1 MKSRSRLFLMASLLC
16 ASLAAPAAG
25 AYAQDTAAP
34 ANADAAKTADAA
46 NTANPQAPADLAA
59 QPNDNVTGNLTY
71 KDLNPPQLGVYDTSL
86 LDPEVKE
93 KTASKT
99 EAARSTLEQTH
110 GSEAI
115 PGRVPDPE
123 KMQRLPGEEALQQ
136 YVDQIS
142 ELNEI
147 QPGPP
152 LTLRDALLLADD
164 NNVDLQAA
172 RVKIDIARAQLKQAW
187 AILLPNIS
195 ATLNYGHL
203 GTPTDA
209 TASTKETMNLLQK
222 SATGVVD
229 GIKGMLNDSPLKAM
243 IPEETL
249 AGLDQLP
256 NAFDPS
262 QIPTVLV
269 TDSLAFKLTVGVP
282 IINVA
287 GWFQL
292 RMLDEAKDLTELGVE
307 NGRQQLLIGVSQ
319 AYMAALLCGE
329 VVKVQRVQLKSA
341 LDQLT
346 LAQGRYDRGV
356 DVKLS
361 VIQAQF
367 AVEKQRQTLINAIWS
382 YETARDSLATLLNI
396 EGLPVPQPTRLK
408 PLDKQSDDEL
418 EDEAI
423 AQNRTLKINRMTQ
436 HVNQLNLDAA
446 IAGFLPTVNGAWMY
460 DYTWARTY
468 MPATS
473 AADWAGNDSWTLAV
487 SINIPLFDYSKFGLL
502 DERRASIRETE
513 LSIESIE
520 SSTRQAVRKA
530 KRDFNSAIFDVDN
543 AKRQVEL
550 AREAMQLTEAAYK
563 NGASTFIDVSNA
575 RNNVAA
581 ASIAYITANLQA
593 ELSYIALI
601 STLGRDIMTVTY

>member
-1 MKSRSRLFLMASLLC
+1 MKSHSRSFLISSMLC
-16 ASLAAPAAG
+16 AMLAVGAASANAQDAVNPEVAQPSAEQAPTEQAPSDQDQAAQVPAEQDAQPALDGNAPAS
-25 AYAQDTAAP
+25 DSPT
-34 ANADAAKTADAA
+34 
-46 NTANPQAPADLAA
+46 
-59 QPNDNVTGNLTY
+59 VE
-71 KDLNPPQLGVYDTSL
+71 LNPSQIGFYDTSL

-93 KTASKT
+93 KTVSKT

-115 PGRVPDPE
+115 PGKVPDPE
-123 KMQRLPGEEALQQ
+123 KMQSLPGEEVLQN

-147 QPGPP
+147 KPGQP
-152 LTLRDALLLADD
+152 LTLRDALILADE

-172 RVKIDIARAQLKQAW
+172 RVKIDTAKAQLKQAW
-187 AILLPNIS
+187 ALLLPNIS
-195 ATLNYGHL
+195 STLSYGHL
-203 GTPTDA
+203 GTPTNA
-209 TASTKETMNLLQK
+209 TASVKQTLGAIYNGLTQSSFGSLLPEGTFD
-222 SATGVVD
+222 A
-229 GIKGMLNDSPLKAM
+229 LSPAN
-243 IPEETL
+243 IPDT
-249 AGLDQLP
+249 
-256 NAFDPS
+256 
-262 QIPTVLV
+262 LV
-269 TDSLAFKLTVGVP
+269 TDSIAFNLTFGLS

-292 RMLDEAKDLTELGVE
+292 RMLDEAKDITELGIE
-307 NGRQQLLIGVSQ
+307 NGRQQLLIGISQ

-367 AVEKQRQTLINAIWS
+367 AVEKQRQALINAIWS
-382 YETARDSLATLLNI
+382 YESARDSLATLVNI
-396 EGLPVPQPTRLK
+396 DGLPVPQPTRLDSLGNK
-408 PLDKQSDDEL
+408 TEKEL
-418 EDEAI
+418 EDEAV

-436 HVNQLNLDAA
+436 HINQLNLNAA
-446 IAGFLPTVNGAWMY
+446 IASFLPTVNGAWMY

-468 MPATS
+468 TS
-473 AADWAGNDSWTLAV
+473 GLSDWSGKDSWTLAV
-487 SINIPLFDYSKFGLL
+487 SINIPLFDYSKYGVL
-502 DERRASIRETE
+502 DERRAAIRETDLSLESTE
-513 LSIESIE
+513 LA
-520 SSTRQAVRKA
+520 TRQAVRKA
-530 KRDFNSAIFDVDN
+530 IRDFNSAIFDVDN

-563 NGASTFIDVSNA
+563 NGASTFIDVSDA

-593 ELSYIALI
+593 ELSYISLI
-601 STLGRDIMTVTY
+601 STLGRDIMLVVP

>member
-1 MKSRSRLFLMASLLC
+1 MKSHSKLFLTASLLC
-16 ASLAAPAAG
+16 AALSAPMAG
-25 AYAQDTAAP
+25 AWAQDTAKP
-34 ANADAAKTADAA
+34 V
-46 NTANPQAPADLAA
+46 NPQPAA
-59 QPNDNVTGNLTY
+59 QPAEPSGDTVTGNLTY
-71 KDLNPPQLGVYDTSL
+71 KDINPPELGVYDTSL

-123 KMQRLPGEEALQQ
+123 RMQRLPGEEMLQQ

-147 QPGPP
+147 KPGQP
-152 LTLRDALLLADD
+152 LSLRDALLLADE
-164 NNVDLQAA
+164 NNVDLKSA

-187 AILLPNIS
+187 AMLLPNIS
-195 ATLNYGHL
+195 STLSYGHL
-203 GTPTDA
+203 GTPTNA
-209 TASTKETMNLLQK
+209 TSSVKETLGALYGGL
-222 SATGVVD
+222 SESPIGSVLPAGSLD
-229 GIKGMLNDSPLKAM
+229 ALNPAN
-243 IPEETL
+243 IP
-249 AGLDQLP
+249 D
-256 NAFDPS
+256 
-262 QIPTVLV
+262 VLV
-269 TDSLAFKLTVGVP
+269 TDSLAFKLTFGLS
-282 IINVA
+282 IINVQ

-292 RMLDEAKDLTELGVE
+292 RMLDEAKELTELGIE

-367 AVEKQRQTLINAIWS
+367 AVEKQRQTLINAIWT
-382 YETARDSLATLLNI
+382 YETARDSLATLLNV

-408 PLDKQSDDEL
+408 PLESKTDEEL

-423 AQNRTLKINRMTQ
+423 AQNRTLQINRMTQ
-436 HVNQLNLDAA
+436 HVNELNLNAA
-446 IAGFLPTVNGAWMY
+446 IASFLPTVNGAWMY

-468 MPATS
+468 S
-473 AADWAGNDSWTLAV
+473 LGAADWKGSDSWTLAV
-487 SINIPLFDYSKFGLL
+487 SINIPLFDYSKFGVL
-502 DERRASIRETE
+502 DERKANILETD
-513 LSIESIE
+513 LSIQSVE